1 MEKPSDSI
9 PLPNLTPEKFRGEI
23 MAKFSAVQI
32 KEHAEKIMARFADG
46 WQWSDFFEII
56 PEIMLIVG
64 TVKGMSNEARYAA
77 SVGIADYIIDN
88 TDTPWLPD
96 SMTDPILKK
105 AVRYMIP
112 IIYKAADGKYK
123 EILGTS
129 DEAPAE

>member
-1 MEKPSDSI
+1 MA
-9 PLPNLTPEKFRGEI
+9 KFTAAQIESHARKI
-23 MAKFSAVQI
+23 MAKFD
-32 KEHAEKIMARFADG
+32 DG

-64 TVKGMSNEARYAA
+64 EVRGMSNEERHAA
-77 SVGIADYIIDN
+77 AIGIADYVIDN

-112 IIYKAADGKYK
+112 VIYKAADGKYK
-123 EILGTS
+123 EILGTDES
-129 DEAPAE
+129 DTGED